1 MWTREKKQNRSI
13 KIVPLC
19 WLFANV
25 CPFLE
30 WQQSCVE
37 RISEVERKKKERKEK
52 KGEGNKKLNKYHC
65 CSCELR
71 TQKKRVIEKLKR
83 SRLWYKKKKNE
94 KNIQHMSILT
104 MNTLLIV
111 GASSSSLFFSFLFS
125 LSTHKFRYI
134 HLKPMI

>member
-1 MWTREKKQNRSI
+1 MEQVLYVDKRKKQNRSI

-52 KGEGNKKLNKYHC
+52 K
-65 CSCELR
+65 R
-71 TQKKRVIEKLKR
+71 RRQQKIE
-83 SRLWYKKKKNE
+83 
-94 KNIQHMSILT
+94 
-104 MNTLLIV
+104 
-111 GASSSSLFFSFLFS
+111 
-125 LSTHKFRYI
+125 
-134 HLKPMI
+134 